1 MNRRDFVENTALGAV
16 LAPILAVFGVEPGDS
31 AGNGGNWT
39 DFARNHPDPPVK
51 PGSIRVLG
59 ADNGRVVVEVAVLSG
74 MSGVVKP
81 DRPIG
86 ELPRPEPPSV
96 EAERFRVGSLQEFEV
111 EYLLRVG
118 SKPEDAD
125 LYRVAN
131 ALGVDPV

>member
-1 MNRRDFVENTALGAV
+1 MNRRDFLENTALGAV
-16 LAPILAVFGVEPGDS
+16 LAPILAIFGVEPDDS
-31 AGNGGNWT
+31 SENGGNWD

-59 ADNGRVVVEVAVLSG
+59 EKNGRVVVEVAVLAG

-96 EAERFRVGSLQEFEV
+96 ETERFRVGSLQEFET

-118 SKPEDAD
+118 SRPEDVD
-125 LYRVAN
+125 LWRVAN